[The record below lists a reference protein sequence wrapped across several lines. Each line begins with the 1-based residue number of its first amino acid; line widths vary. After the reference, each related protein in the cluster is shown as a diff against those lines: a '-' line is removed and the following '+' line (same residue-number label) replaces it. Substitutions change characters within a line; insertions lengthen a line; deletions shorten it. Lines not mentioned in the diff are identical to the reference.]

1 MPRVGEQ
8 RAAVCHCEYL
18 SPLLAIFCRY
28 GILILPPNGDQAAR
42 PVSSKSTNRMFGA
55 PSGALGGRYGSQ
67 SGVESRTSNLMTP
80 LNSLLIF
87 SLLTWSGRGSRVGTR
102 ETEV

>member
-18 SPLLAIFCRY
+18 SPLSAIFCRY
-28 GILILPPNGDQAAR
+28 GILILPPKGSQAAR

-67 SGVESRTSNLMTP
+67 SGVESRTSSLMIP
-80 LNSLLIF
+80 LNLLVEEHELEVIF
-87 SLLTWSGRGSRVGTR
+87 SLLLLSWSVA
-102 ETEV
+102 